1 MLLNSVTMKKKL
13 SIIVALIL
21 IMTTGYSQEE
31 EKKET
36 KDEGLKG
43 THRLTLVIGHS
54 HVFAGIK
61 ENGKKGFKIFP
72 SWGFDYDYWV
82 SNRLAIGVQTD
93 MVVET
98 FEVEN
103 HENTVIERTRPVT
116 TVAAAIFKAGKSI
129 GLIAGMGGEFA
140 HEGNFAVTRLG
151 AEAGWEMKNNW
162 EFGVSLVYDIKWNG
176 YDSGGIGFG
185 ITKLLRKQK

>member
-1 MLLNSVTMKKKL
+1 MIKKL

-21 IMTTGYSQEE
+21 IMNTAYSQDEE
-31 EKKET
+31 NGQTKE
-36 KDEGLKG
+36 EGLKG

-54 HVFAGIK
+54 HVFGGIR
-61 ENGKKGFKIFP
+61 ENGKKGLKVFP
-72 SWGFDYDYWV
+72 FWGFDYDYWI
-82 SNRLAIGVQTD
+82 SNRFAIGVQTD

-129 GLIAGMGGEFA
+129 GFIAGMGGEFA
-140 HEGNFAVTRLG
+140 QEGNFAVTRLG
-151 AEAGWEMKNNW
+151 MEAGWEMKNNW
-162 EFGVSLVYDIKWNG
+162 EFGISLVYDIKWNG
-176 YDSGGIGFG
+176 YDSWGIGFG
-185 ITKLLRKQK
+185 ITKLLRKHK